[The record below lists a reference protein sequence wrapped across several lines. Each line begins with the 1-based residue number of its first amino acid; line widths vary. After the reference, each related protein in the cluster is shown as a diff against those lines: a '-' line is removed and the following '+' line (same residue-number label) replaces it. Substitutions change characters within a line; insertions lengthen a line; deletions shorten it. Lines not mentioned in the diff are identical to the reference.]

1 MADFISTTTVLS
13 CLIGLFLLL
22 CAVSS
27 SCREGCLGAVVTIG
41 ICIAFP
47 PFTIVV
53 IILFILSI
61 FNDEEDDFFSW

>member
-1 MADFISTTTVLS
+1 MAHFIFSVVVVLL

-47 PFTIVV
+47 PFIIVV
-53 IILFILSI
+53 IIYLI
-61 FNDEEDDFFSW
+61 FFYDDDDDD